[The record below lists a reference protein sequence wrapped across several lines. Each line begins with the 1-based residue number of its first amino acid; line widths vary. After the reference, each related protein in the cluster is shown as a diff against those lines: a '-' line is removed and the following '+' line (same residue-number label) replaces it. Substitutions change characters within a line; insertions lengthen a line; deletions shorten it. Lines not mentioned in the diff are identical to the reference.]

1 MSAPRNF
8 ENMKKIK
15 QQDIKI
21 ETLQSKKNI
30 EIEIYTTP
38 GNTIDWFKNYI
49 VLDGITPGVHIFQ
62 LDLNGNI
69 SMAVVIKANNKW
81 ISFINFG
88 YEKENFNHISMCVSN
103 NCYNIHSVQSRQRS
117 YKSSRNNTT
126 FCN

>member
-88 YEKENFNHISMCVSN
+88 YTRPAVQYDCQDGLWSAKEL
-103 NCYNIHSVQSRQRS
+103 
-117 YKSSRNNTT
+117 
-126 FCN
+126 